1 MSPVYNT
8 IRKVSLR
15 CLLVL
20 VAFLVASM
28 QTGFASPN
36 DFSYNDIEL
45 RRVEA
50 PANFENAVR
59 YRITYWHKADG
70 ASMQVFPTREER
82 ERDADIILA
91 QAVNLF
97 LDEEYYQKH
106 KGMDEHVVEA
116 ANMGQILDLV
126 NKDYVS
132 AAWKE
137 ENVNNLRQ
145 FMHKYENDL
154 LLFTINIYLDYATKG
169 GYYSGNDINPIIM
182 NFKNDGKSADE
193 VTFIAVNYTDK

>member
-8 IRKVSLR
+8 IRKVSFR

-20 VAFLVASM
+20 VAFMVASL
-28 QTGFASPN
+28 QAGFASPA
-36 DFSYNDIEL
+36 DFSYNDIEV

-59 YRITYWHKADG
+59 YTITYWHKDNG
-70 ASMQVFPTREER
+70 TSMQVFPTREER
-82 ERDADIILA
+82 ERDADLILA
-91 QAVNLF
+91 QAVSLY
-97 LDEEYYQKH
+97 LDEEYTQQG

-116 ANMGQILDLV
+116 VNMGQILDLV
-126 NKDYVS
+126 NKDYLS
-132 AAWKE
+132 SSWKE

-145 FMHKYENDL
+145 FMHKYEKDL
-154 LLFTINIYLDYATKG
+154 VLFTINIYLDYVNKT

-182 NFKNDGKSADE
+182 NFKNDAKSADE
-193 VTFIAVNYTDK
+193 VTFIAVNYSDK

>member
-8 IRKVSLR
+8 IRKVSFR

-20 VAFLVASM
+20 VAFMVASL
-28 QTGFASPN
+28 QAGFASPA
-36 DFSYNDIEL
+36 DFSYNDIEV

-59 YRITYWHKADG
+59 YTITYWYKDND
-70 ASMQVFPTREER
+70 SRMQVFPTREER
-82 ERDADIILA
+82 ERDADLILA
-91 QAVNLF
+91 QAVSLY
-97 LDEEYYQKH
+97 LDEEYTQQG

-116 ANMGQILDLV
+116 VNMGQVLDLV
-126 NKDYVS
+126 NKDYLS
-132 AAWKE
+132 AAWSE

-145 FMHKYENDL
+145 FMHKYEKDL
-154 LLFTINIYLDYATKG
+154 VLFTINIYLDYVNKTG
-169 GYYSGNDINPIIM
+169 FYSGNDINPIIM

-193 VTFIAVNYTDK
+193 VTFIAVNYSDK

>member
-8 IRKVSLR
+8 IRKVSFR
-15 CLLVL
+15 CLFVL
-20 VAFLVASM
+20 VALMVASLPA
-28 QTGFASPN
+28 GFASPA
-36 DFSYNDIEL
+36 DFSYNDIEV

-59 YRITYWHKADG
+59 YTITYWHKDNG
-70 ASMQVFPTREER
+70 TSMQVFPSREER
-82 ERDADIILA
+82 ERDADLILA
-91 QAVNLF
+91 QAVSLY
-97 LDEEYYQKH
+97 LDEEYTQQG

-116 ANMGQILDLV
+116 VNMGQILDLV
-126 NKDYVS
+126 NKDYLS
-132 AAWKE
+132 SAWKE

-145 FMHKYENDL
+145 FMHKYEKDL
-154 LLFTINIYLDYATKG
+154 VLFTINIYLDYVNKT

-182 NFKNDGKSADE
+182 NLKNDGKSADE

>member
-8 IRKVSLR
+8 MRKVSLR

-20 VAFLVASM
+20 VALLFASM

-50 PANFENAVR
+50 PGNFENAVR
-59 YRITYWHKADG
+59 YHITYWHKADG

-116 ANMGQILDLV
+116 VNMGQILDLV
-126 NKDYVS
+126 GKDYIS

-145 FMHKYENDL
+145 FMHKYEKDL
-154 LLFTINIYLDYATKG
+154 LLFTINIYLDYVTKG